1 MSVRSNET
9 VCGATHRAS
18 PRAFQGRCWVFAL
31 FALLATLAPQ
41 AWAQQYKPEA
51 GAFKTGSVDMV
62 LTADDVPARGESSRD
77 IPITVRFPRD
87 ASGPLPLLVFSHG
100 MGGSSNAFPDLTDH
114 LASHGYVVILPT
126 HSDSVKLRRE
136 QGEQVG
142 REMLSNPQSYVRNVK
157 PFERVDDVKRI
168 LDAIPAVEKKIFA
181 DAKASISR
189 DAIAM
194 AGHSAGAMTT
204 QIVFGAKARTR
215 VLGGAQSFAD
225 PRIKAAIV
233 ISGQGVKTRLF
244 TEDSWSALD
253 KPMLVITGSED
264 KPQVGRDT
272 PESRRHPYEYAPA
285 SVGEPQKYLLWIEG
299 ATHSSYSGKAASTLL
314 GEKPADA
321 AMVAAA
327 TGSATLAFL
336 DAYVKNAPDSE
347 EAKAARAY
355 LAGDGIKNASDG
367 KAMVSR
373 K

>member
-1 MSVRSNET
+1 MSVRSI
-9 VCGATHRAS
+9 VRRVS
-18 PRAFQGRCWVFAL
+18 VGRVW
-31 FALLATLAPQ
+31 LLACVMLLTPR
-41 AWAQQYKPEA
+41 AWAQHYKPEA
-51 GAFKTGSVDMV
+51 GAFKTGSIDMV
-62 LTADDVPARGESSRD
+62 LTADDAPARGESSRD
-77 IPITVRFPRD
+77 IPLTVRFPRD
-87 ASGPLPLLVFSHG
+87 ASGALPLVVFSHG

-136 QGEQVG
+136 RGEQAG
-142 REMLSNPQSYVRNVK
+142 REILSNPQAYVRNVK

-168 LDAIPAVEKKIFA
+168 LDAIPAVENKIFP

-189 DAIAM
+189 EAIAM

-204 QIVFGAKARTR
+204 QIALGVKARTR
-215 VLGGAQSFAD
+215 LLGGVQNLSD
-225 PRIKAAIV
+225 PRIKAAVV
-233 ISGQGVKTRLF
+233 ISGQGLKTRLF
-244 TEDSWSALD
+244 TKDSWSDLD

-264 KPQVGRDT
+264 TARAGNDT

-285 SVGEPQKYLLWIEG
+285 SAGEPHTYLLWVEG
-299 ATHSSYSGKAASTLL
+299 ATHSSYSGKSASALL
-314 GEKPADA
+314 GEKPEDP

-336 DAYVKNAPDSE
+336 DAYLKHAAESD
-347 EAKAARAY
+347 EARTARAY

-367 KAMVSR
+367 KATLSR